1 MQLASQSFLLVTFNL
16 VTYNIVTSAIPLPF
30 LYLMLVAINKLYP
43 SVVVFCK
50 SSEIKVYGYLM
61 NE

>member
-1 MQLASQSFLLVTFNL
+1 MQLASQSSLLVTFNL

-43 SVVVFCK
+43 SVVVFCE
-50 SSEIKVYGYLM
+50 SPEIKVYGYLM